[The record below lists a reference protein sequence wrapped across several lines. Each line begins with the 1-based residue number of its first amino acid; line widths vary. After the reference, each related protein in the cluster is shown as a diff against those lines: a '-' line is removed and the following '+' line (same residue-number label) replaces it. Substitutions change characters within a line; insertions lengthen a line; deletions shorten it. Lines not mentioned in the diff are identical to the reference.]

1 MTNAILRGKLDA
13 GNPHIWFDEGD
24 VASAKPRRGSLLY
37 RTIGLA
43 CLAVTAFTA
52 GVALAFPSAVTFV
65 EEGEMVTLAASTAES
80 SKVMDSGSNKFG
92 SFVYAK
98 GNGTLKVT
106 VPEGAKKAIMW
117 SALFVTNGVLTLDL
131 TDVAEAGIP
140 YYQRGG
146 IITKYE
152 GHEGTLRVK
161 GLPNL
166 VCGDKGGGEYERF
179 EATSVSFVDENDA
192 AYANGGSM
200 TFTNRFVLLAQ
211 PNCPWSI
218 AKGEVGTVCVGSTR
232 VLDSLIKDNVL
243 SLDDFT
249 LRLIGQTSGIDPSA
263 TIKVGANR
271 ALETHYADYPT
282 KFSTTPNTST
292 TTSEGFF
299 WGLSGHGTTLQTIAN
314 PIDLA
319 SSAKLNVPLRAVS
332 FEGAVTGAGNVL
344 ITTPGKDAG
353 SKTWFKRSVKA
364 KRLTLQPSNTAETNP
379 FDLRFFDSYTGEL
392 ALAMT
397 NCVAAF
403 APSVGSVTSEIKV
416 IGYATTL
423 TGGFA
428 ARYPVVLAQSG
439 ATVKIS
445 ADSTGCFRFR
455 TEGDG
460 KIEYKGLHYTA
471 TGYPGVLVENGKLG
485 PLPASVRF
493 SVPEGKEASG
503 AAMLTGPVK
512 VDGKLTMSFA
522 PWKEPQLWLDAAAA
536 GTVSNLYLDAAV
548 VDYDKQQEYGYDG
561 TVPYAPVVTDSDGTK
576 RNLTEWWSDRRGTVS
591 NHAYFDRHRTN
602 DKKFYQNVYPVVVQ
616 NGLNGLPV
624 VSMNDRGY
632 GGATRRIKFYGSVN
646 AKFAFIVFGSSAGG
660 GNAILVNPALG
671 RGADEAHYG
680 YPKYTDPM
688 TTNTAFK
695 TQGFWADG
703 ERVDPTVKGF
713 SGDWQI
719 LSIDLSAVTAGGLL
733 IDGLGYCSDA
743 VKASGRMEYAEVM
756 LFDEVPSEAARV
768 ETELYLARKW
778 GLLGT
783 YKGATASSGAALN
796 AYGSGEI
803 VLDGLAMRAGGVY
816 SGTVTVGRG
825 SVLEMPTL
833 TAIPTETEIGQVD
846 GLLSWFDPDQEG
858 AIKYHTTA
866 NFTKCLEYFY
876 DRVQGKATGVP
887 VIYSGTARAPS
898 VETRQAAFG
907 PARKWVQYG
916 NVNPTETEEY
926 KSNAIRIRKV
936 GSGSD
941 SNIPGVQ
948 MAFMVMDSSQGGG
961 CPILDNGMGGDKIKR
976 FTTSDVFSKNWAAPI
991 WNPTAATTY
1000 FDNGATY
1007 LNGNAVNGRNEGFTG
1022 GPELLTAVAEK
1033 AFAVGGFAGW
1043 EYKDFH
1049 YKQAGDTDAH
1059 TDIGEIE
1066 GEIILY
1072 GKALSDADRQKVEAY
1087 LMYKWLG
1094 YVPNGSAYGD
1104 VSALKV
1110 SGVGTVKA
1118 ASVATLPTF
1127 DGFTGTVEVGETA
1140 YAASVAKDGMVTSA
1154 FDFGGGT
1161 AKLPAQCALAVT
1173 VNGVPPPG
1181 WYTVARAAG
1190 GLDQTEWTITTNG
1203 KYKTEVTPT
1212 EIRVK
1217 IPSGLLIVV
1226 Q

>member
-1 MTNAILRGKLDA
+1 M
-13 GNPHIWFDEGD
+13 
-24 VASAKPRRGSLLY
+24 

-65 EEGEMVTLAASTAES
+65 EEGETVTLAASTAES
-80 SKVMDSGSNKFG
+80 SIVTDSESNKFG

-131 TDVAEAGIP
+131 TDVAAAGIP

-179 EATSVSFVDENDA
+179 EATSVLFVDENDA
-192 AYANGGSM
+192 VYANGGSM

-271 ALETHYADYPT
+271 VLETYYTDFATY
-282 KFSTTPNTST
+282 FSTTPNTST
-292 TTSEGFF
+292 ASDQGFF
-299 WGLSGHGTTLQTIAN
+299 WGLCGHGTTLQTIEN

-319 SSAKLNVPLRAVS
+319 SSAKLNVLLRAVS
-332 FEGAVTGAGNVL
+332 FEGAVTGAGEIS
-344 ITTPGKDAG
+344 ITTAGKDAG
-353 SKTWFKRSVKA
+353 SKTWFMQSVTA
-364 KRLTLQPSNTAETNP
+364 KRLTLKPSNSAEANP

-403 APSVGSVTSEIKV
+403 APASGAATSEIKV
-416 IGYATTL
+416 IGYSKAL
-423 TGGFA
+423 TGRLA
-428 ARYPVVLAQSG
+428 SCYPVVLAQSG

-445 ADSTGCFRFR
+445 GDSTGCFRFR

-460 KIEYKGLHYTA
+460 KIEYKGILYQETES
-471 TGYPGVLVENGKLG
+471 PGILVENGNLASF
-485 PLPASVRF
+485 PLNVRDGEVVAS
-493 SVPEGKEASG
+493 
-503 AAMLTGPVK
+503 AAKLTGPVK

-548 VDYDKQQEYGYDG
+548 VDYDKQQKYGYDG
-561 TVPYAPVVTDSDGTK
+561 TVPYAPVVTDSDGAK
-576 RNLTEWWSDRRGTVS
+576 RNLTEWWSDRRGVVS
-591 NHAYFDRHRTN
+591 IYAFMNRHRTN
-602 DKKFYQNVYPVVVQ
+602 DLKFYPNVYPVIVE
-616 NGLNGLPV
+616 NGLNGLPII
-624 VSMNDRGY
+624 SMNDRGHT
-632 GGATRRIKFYGSVN
+632 GATRRIRFSENVQ
-646 AKFAFIVFGSSAGG
+646 AKFAFVVFGSSAGG
-660 GNAILVNPALG
+660 GNAIFVSKALG
-671 RGADEAHYG
+671 RGADEGNYG
-680 YPKYTDPM
+680 YPAYTDPM

-695 TQGFWADG
+695 TKGFWADG
-703 ERVDPTVKGF
+703 ERVDPTVTGF
-713 SGDWQI
+713 SGGWQI
-719 LSIDLSAVTAGGLL
+719 LSVDLSAVSKGGLS
-733 IDGLGYCSDA
+733 IGGLGYCTEQI
-743 VKASGRMEYAEVM
+743 KASGRMEYAEVL
-756 LFDEVPSEAARV
+756 LFDEVPSDEARV

-778 GLLGT
+778 GLLNT
-783 YKGATASSGAALN
+783 YKGPSSDVTLN

-816 SGTVTVGRG
+816 SGKVTVGHG
-825 SVLEMPTL
+825 SMLEMPAL
-833 TAIPTETEIGQVD
+833 AAIPTETEIGQIEGRV
-846 GLLSWFDPDQEG
+846 SWFDPDQEG

-876 DRVQGKATGVP
+876 DRVLGSQTGVP
-887 VIYSGTARAPS
+887 VIYSGTGRAPS
-898 VETRQAAFG
+898 IETRQAVFG

-916 NVNPTETEEY
+916 NVNPTQTTAY
-926 KSNAIRIRKV
+926 NSNAIRIRNV
-936 GSGSD
+936 GNTAD
-941 SNIPGVQ
+941 VNIPGVQ
-948 MAFMVMDSSQGGG
+948 TVFMIMDSSQGGG
-961 CPILDNGMGGDKIKR
+961 SPILDVSMGGDKIKR
-976 FTTSDVFSKNWAAPI
+976 FSSSNNLFSKNWAVPI
-991 WNPTAATTY
+991 WNPTGAETY
-1000 FDNGATY
+1000 FDGGATY
-1007 LNGNAVNGRNEGFTG
+1007 LNGKAVNGRNEGFTG
-1022 GPELLTAVAEK
+1022 GPELLTAVASK
-1033 AFAVGGFAGW
+1033 TFAVGGFAGW
-1043 EYKDFH
+1043 DYKDFNN
-1049 YKQAGDTDAH
+1049 KKSGDTDEH
-1059 TDIGEIE
+1059 RDVGEIE

-1127 DGFTGTVEVGETA
+1127 DGFTGTVVVDETA

-1161 AKLPAQCALAVT
+1161 AKLPAQCTLAVT
-1173 VNGVPPPG
+1173 MNGVPPPG

-1217 IPSGLLIVV
+1217 VPSGFLVIVK
-1226 Q
+1226 